1 MTGRNSL
8 SWWSFISPKK
18 SKRTVAGASP
28 KPQKPVKHPS
38 FSKRMYS
45 IWGKFAVS
53 PCCVSSKK
61 LYIST
66 HSYSH
71 EYTGVV
77 CAATH
82 RRNCSTTFACTSRLL
97 SGGAGLWAY
106 KLDQT
111 GFEEWVWDQNK
122 GGKEYHCWKTPR
134 HVNRAITLCFSART
148 TCFCDF
154 PVAHNGMGLQNT
166 SILHL

>member
-1 MTGRNSL
+1 
-8 SWWSFISPKK
+8 
-18 SKRTVAGASP
+18 
-28 KPQKPVKHPS
+28 
-38 FSKRMYS
+38 MYS

-66 HSYSH
+66 HSYSLN
-71 EYTGVV
+71 TRGLFVLPFFTRD
-77 CAATH
+77 ATH
-82 RRNCSTTFACTSRLL
+82 RRNCSTTFAWTSRLL

-106 KLDQT
+106 KLDQK

-134 HVNRAITLCFSART
+134 HVNRAITLCFSA
-148 TCFCDF
+148 
-154 PVAHNGMGLQNT
+154 HNNMLLWFSHGTQWNGLAEHINFALVGMTVLQLPFIVLDANLMQ
-166 SILHL
+166 SIPLSM